1 MHGAECSLR
10 QMESVTLSD
19 SLNAGPLALLLQGVL
34 SDTARRHGDRLPGLS
49 CRLGMIASDS
59 REEVTLVF
67 GDNGCLILNTLIEPD
82 LTFEAESELLPRLQ
96 MVPTLLGLPLFVSP
110 AGLDLMLSLL
120 RRPLRIRGLTLLFV
134 NPARAGRAILDTA
147 RLVRLLAGTY

>member
-49 CRLGMIASDS
+49 CRRGMSASDS

>member
-1 MHGAECSLR
+1 
-10 QMESVTLSD
+10 MESVTLSD

-34 SDTARRHGDRLPGLS
+34 SDTARRHGDRLLGLS
-49 CRLGMIASDS
+49 CRFGMIASDS

>member
-59 REEVTLVF
+59 RVEVTLVF
-67 GDNGCLILNTLIEPD
+67 GDNGCLISNTLIEPD